1 MIYLRTSSKFQEYL
15 AKPKKVP
22 LRESKIRKGL
32 VARKYNPVQWWYKQG
47 REHAKFLLEE
57 VRVDQV
63 SKDMRRALNH
73 GKDDRER
80 AQMFVACIC
89 HEGGRLAHEKLV
101 DSAQEIMDACPHP
114 NLRREWERA
123 YNHRLHRIR
132 QLNKLVEDVKYLFPG
147 CDEMGDFRIRK
158 ALWRCDLDLA
168 AAVEFLLE
176 TDRVYAPH
184 APYP

>member
-47 REHAKFLLEE
+47 QEHAKFLLEE

-89 HEGGRLAHEKLV
+89 HEDGRFAHEKLV
-101 DSAQEIMDACPHP
+101 DRAQEIMDACPHP

-123 YNHRLHRIR
+123 YIEREDRIL
-132 QLNKLVEDVKYLFPG
+132 QLSKCFEDVKHMFPG
-147 CDEMGDFRIRK
+147 IDEMGEFRIRE
-158 ALWRCDLDLA
+158 ALWRYDLDIMA
-168 AAVEFLLE
+168 AINFLVT
-176 TDRVYAPH
+176 TDIVR
-184 APYP
+184 